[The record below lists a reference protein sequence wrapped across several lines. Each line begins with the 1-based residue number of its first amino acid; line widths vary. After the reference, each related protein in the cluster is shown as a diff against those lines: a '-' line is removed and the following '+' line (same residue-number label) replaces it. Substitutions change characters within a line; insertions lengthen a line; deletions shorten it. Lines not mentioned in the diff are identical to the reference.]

1 MRTYA
6 RKEKN
11 TIVEVEMDKY
21 VEILNSLTLEE
32 KASLCSG
39 KTFWLTKEIEGKVPS
54 VWMSDGPHGLR
65 KEKASAGTNIM
76 RPAETA
82 TCFPTA
88 VTTGSSW
95 DVELLEEVGNAIAE
109 EAKCLGVTT
118 VLGPGINMK
127 RSPLCGRNFEY
138 IAEDPF
144 LAGRLGASY
153 VHGVQKNGI
162 GVSVKHFCANNQEH
176 DRMSID
182 TIVDER
188 ALREIYLSAFEYIV
202 KKEQPKTIMS
212 SYNRVNGT
220 YMAENKRLLTD
231 VLRGEWGFEGMVVS
245 DWGGINDRV
254 EGVKAGNDLEM
265 PGNGGMNDR
274 KIVKAV
280 KAGELSMEDL
290 DKVVLR
296 LIKFAIEAKPNEST
310 GDIDFA
316 KHHALARKAAANG
329 AVLLK
334 NDGGLPLSGNENIA
348 VIGTLAKELRYQGAG
363 SSHINCPKTVSFTD
377 ALDEAGKKYTYSAG
391 YSLKGDGYNEKLINK
406 AVEASKGKDAVLVFV
421 GLTAAYESEGFDRRH
436 MEMPSSHVTLINE
449 ILKVNQNVIV
459 IISGGS
465 PVVIGDWADKV
476 KSILN
481 MYLTGQAGGEATL
494 DLVYG
499 AVNPSGKLAETYP
512 IANEDALSSAYY
524 QMGPRSVEHRE
535 SIYIGYRY
543 FDTAG
548 KDVRYPFGY
557 GLSYTNFE
565 YSDIK
570 LSASAIN
577 EGEDLVVSF
586 KIKNVGERDGAEVAQ
601 VYVSAPESKIYKAQK
616 ELKGFAKVFLKAG
629 EEKEVNI
636 TLDSRAYAY
645 YNVNINDWHV
655 ESGAYKILVGASS
668 RDIKLES
675 EINVTGAKADV
686 EVPDYSAVAPVYYNL
701 ATATE
706 VKEEEFQAVYGKE
719 LPGNAPFEKGSF
731 TINNTIS
738 QLRPSAFGNG
748 MYLLLTNAAKL
759 VAIGAEN
766 PEMITQS
773 VKDLPLRAFSGW
785 TGGIVSPYTVEG
797 ILDCCNGVKGGLGKI
812 FRGFLPKNR

>member
-1 MRTYA
+1 
-6 RKEKN
+6 
-11 TIVEVEMDKY
+11 MDKY
-21 VEILNSLTLEE
+21 QEILNSLTLEE

-39 KTFWLTKEIEGKVPS
+39 KTFWLTKPIEEKGVPS

-76 RPAETA
+76 KPAETS

-95 DVELLEEVGNAIAE
+95 DVELLEEIGNAIAE

-118 VLGPGINMK
+118 VLGPGVNMK

-202 KKEQPKTIMS
+202 KKENPKTIMS
-212 SYNRVNGT
+212 SYNRVNGC

-231 VLRGEWGFEGMVVS
+231 VLRGEWGFEGIVVS
-245 DWGGINDRV
+245 DWGGMNDRI

-274 KIVKAV
+274 KIIKAV
-280 KAGELSMEDL
+280 KEGRLDEADL
-290 DKVVLR
+290 DKIVYR
-296 LIKFAIEAKPNEST
+296 LIKFACESKPNET
-310 GDIDFA
+310 FGEIDFD
-316 KHHALARKAAANG
+316 KHHALARKAASSG

-334 NDGGLPLSGNENIA
+334 NEGSLPLNGSENIA
-348 VIGTLAKELRYQGAG
+348 VIGTLAKKLRYQGAG
-363 SSHINCPKTVSFTD
+363 SSHINCPKTVSFTE
-377 ALDEAGKKYTYSAG
+377 ALDQNGKKYAYADG
-391 YSLKGDGYNEKLINK
+391 YSLKGDGYKEKLITE
-406 AVEASKGKDAVLVFV
+406 AVETAKGKDAVIVFI
-421 GLTAAYESEGFDRRH
+421 GLTDAYESEGFDRRH
-436 MEMPSSHVTLINE
+436 MEMPSSHVTLVNE
-449 ILKVNQNVIV
+449 ILKVNENVIV
-459 IISGGS
+459 VISGGS
-465 PVVIGDWADKV
+465 PVVIGDWAEKV

-481 MYLTGQAGGEATL
+481 VYLGGQAGGEATL
-494 DLVYG
+494 DIIYG
-499 AVNPSGKLAETYP
+499 DVNPSGKLAETYP
-512 IANEDALSSAYY
+512 IQNEDGLSSAYY

-535 SIYIGYRY
+535 SIFIGYRY

-557 GLSYTNFE
+557 GLSYTTFE
-565 YSDIK
+565 YSDLKFSANSIK
-570 LSASAIN
+570 
-577 EGEDLVVSF
+577 EGEDVEVSF

-601 VYVSAPESKIYKAQK
+601 LYVSAPESQIYKAQK
-616 ELKGFAKVFLKAG
+616 ELKGFKKVFLKAG
-629 EEKEVNI
+629 EEKEVTI

-645 YNVNINDWHV
+645 YNVNISDWHV
-655 ESGAYKILVGASS
+655 ESGNYKILVGASS
-668 RDIKLES
+668 RDIKLEG
-675 EINVTGAKADV
+675 EISVESANATV
-686 EVPDYSAVAPVYYNL
+686 EVPNYKEIAPVYYNL
-701 ATATE
+701 KEINE
-706 VKEEEFQAVYGKE
+706 VKEEEFEAVYGSK

-738 QLRPSAFGNG
+738 QLRPSRFGNG
-748 MYLLLTNAAKL
+748 LYNLMVNASKL

-785 TGGIVSPYTVEG
+785 TGGIISPMSVEG
-797 ILDCCNGVKGGLGKI
+797 ILDLCNGTKGGWKKI
-812 FRGFLPKNR
+812 FAGFLPKNK

>member
-1 MRTYA
+1 
-6 RKEKN
+6 
-11 TIVEVEMDKY
+11 MDKY

-310 GDIDFA
+310 GDIDFE
-316 KHHALARKAAANG
+316 KHHALARKAAASG

-675 EINVTGAKADV
+675 EVNVTGAKADV

>member
-1 MRTYA
+1 
-6 RKEKN
+6 
-11 TIVEVEMDKY
+11 MDKY

-310 GDIDFA
+310 GDIDFD

-675 EINVTGAKADV
+675 EVNVTGAKADV

>member
-1 MRTYA
+1 MHVCAER
-6 RKEKN
+6 KN

-310 GDIDFA
+310 GEIDFD

-377 ALDEAGKKYTYSAG
+377 ALDEAGKKYTYSDG

-548 KDVRYPFGY
+548 KEVRYPFGY

-655 ESGAYKILVGASS
+655 ESGVYKILVGASS

-675 EINVTGAKADV
+675 EVNVTGAKADV

-812 FRGFLPKNR
+812 FGGFLPKNR

>member
-1 MRTYA
+1 
-6 RKEKN
+6 
-11 TIVEVEMDKY
+11 MDKY

-310 GDIDFA
+310 GEIDFD

-377 ALDEAGKKYTYSAG
+377 ALDEAGKKYTYSDG

-548 KDVRYPFGY
+548 KEVRYPFGY

-655 ESGAYKILVGASS
+655 ESGVYKILVGASS

-675 EINVTGAKADV
+675 EVNVTGAKADV

-812 FRGFLPKNR
+812 FGGFLPKNR

>member
-1 MRTYA
+1 
-6 RKEKN
+6 
-11 TIVEVEMDKY
+11 MDKY

-310 GDIDFA
+310 GDIDFD
-316 KHHALARKAAANG
+316 KHHALARKAAASG

-548 KDVRYPFGY
+548 KEVRYPFGY

-675 EINVTGAKADV
+675 EVNVTGAKADV

>member
-1 MRTYA
+1 M
-6 RKEKN
+6 
-11 TIVEVEMDKY
+11 EVEMDKY

-310 GDIDFA
+310 GEIDFD

-548 KDVRYPFGY
+548 KEVRYPFGY

-675 EINVTGAKADV
+675 EVNVTGAKADV

>member
-1 MRTYA
+1 
-6 RKEKN
+6 
-11 TIVEVEMDKY
+11 
-21 VEILNSLTLEE
+21 
-32 KASLCSG
+32 
-39 KTFWLTKEIEGKVPS
+39 
-54 VWMSDGPHGLR
+54 
-65 KEKASAGTNIM
+65 
-76 RPAETA
+76 
-82 TCFPTA
+82 
-88 VTTGSSW
+88 
-95 DVELLEEVGNAIAE
+95 
-109 EAKCLGVTT
+109 
-118 VLGPGINMK
+118 
-127 RSPLCGRNFEY
+127 
-138 IAEDPF
+138 
-144 LAGRLGASY
+144 
-153 VHGVQKNGI
+153 
-162 GVSVKHFCANNQEH
+162 
-176 DRMSID
+176 
-182 TIVDER
+182 
-188 ALREIYLSAFEYIV
+188 
-202 KKEQPKTIMS
+202 MS

-675 EINVTGAKADV
+675 EVNVTGAKADV

>member
-1 MRTYA
+1 M
-6 RKEKN
+6 
-11 TIVEVEMDKY
+11 EVEMDKY

-39 KTFWLTKEIEGKVPS
+39 KTFWLTKEIEDKVPS

-310 GDIDFA
+310 GDIDFD
-316 KHHALARKAAANG
+316 KHHALARKAAASG

-391 YSLKGDGYNEKLINK
+391 YSLKGDGYNENLINK

-675 EINVTGAKADV
+675 EVNVTGAKADV

-812 FRGFLPKNR
+812 FGGFLPKNR

>member
-1 MRTYA
+1 
-6 RKEKN
+6 
-11 TIVEVEMDKY
+11 MDKY
-21 VEILNSLTLEE
+21 QEILNTLTLEE

-39 KTFWLTKEIEGKVPS
+39 KTFWLTKPIEEKGVPS

-76 RPAETA
+76 RPAETS

-118 VLGPGINMK
+118 VLGPGVNMK

-231 VLRGEWGFEGMVVS
+231 VLRGEWGFEGIVVS
-245 DWGGINDRV
+245 DWGGMNDRV

-274 KIVKAV
+274 KIIKAV
-280 KAGELSMEDL
+280 KAGTLAEEDL
-290 DKVVLR
+290 DKIVYR
-296 LIKFAIEAKPNEST
+296 LIKFAVESKPNET
-310 GDIDFA
+310 FGEIDFE
-316 KHHALARKAAANG
+316 KHHALARKTAAGG

-334 NDGGLPLSGNENIA
+334 NEGGLPLNDEQNIA
-348 VIGTLAKELRYQGAG
+348 VVGTLAKELRYQGAG
-363 SSHINCPKTVSFTD
+363 SSHINCPKTVSFTQ
-377 ALDEAGKKYTYSAG
+377 ALDEAGKKYTYAAG
-391 YSLKGDGYNEKLINK
+391 YSLKGDGYKEKLIK
-406 AVEASKGKDAVLVFV
+406 EAVEASKGKDAVVVFI
-421 GLTAAYESEGFDRRH
+421 GLTDAYESEGFDRRH
-436 MEMPSSHVTLINE
+436 MEMPSSHVTLVNE
-449 ILKVNQNVIV
+449 ILKVNENVIV
-459 IISGGS
+459 VLSGGS
-465 PVVIGDWADKV
+465 PVVIGDWAEKV
-476 KSILN
+476 KAILN
-481 MYLTGQAGGEATL
+481 LYLGGQAGGEAAL
-494 DLVYG
+494 DLIYG

-512 IANEDALSSAYY
+512 IANEDGISSAYY

-535 SIYIGYRY
+535 SIFIGYRY

-548 KDVRYPFGY
+548 KAVRYPFGH
-557 GLSYTNFE
+557 GLSYTSFE
-565 YSDIK
+565 YSDFK
-570 LSASAIN
+570 LSSDSIN
-577 EGEDLVVSF
+577 EGDELNVSF
-586 KIKNVGERDGAEVAQ
+586 KIKNIGDRDGAEVAQ
-601 VYVSAPESKIYKAQK
+601 VYVSAPKSEIYKAQK
-616 ELKGFAKVFLKAG
+616 ELKGFKKVFLKAG
-629 EEKEVNI
+629 EETEVTI
-636 TLDSRAYAY
+636 ALDARAFAY
-645 YNVNINDWHV
+645 YNVNISDWHV
-655 ESGAYKILVGASS
+655 ESGAYKVLVGASS
-668 RDIKLES
+668 RDIKFEGTV
-675 EINVTGAKADV
+675 NVVSLNPDAQ
-686 EVPDYSAVAPVYYNL
+686 VPCYKEVAPVYYNL
-701 ATATE
+701 DTATE
-706 VKEEEFQAVYGKE
+706 IKEEEFQAVYGKE

-738 QLRPSAFGNG
+738 QLRPSRFGNG
-748 MYLLLTNAAKL
+748 LYTIMVNAAKL
-759 VAIGAEN
+759 VAIGSEN

-785 TGGIVSPYTVEG
+785 TGGIISPYSVEG
-797 ILDCCNGVKGGLGKI
+797 ILDLCNGVKGGWGKV
-812 FRGFLPKNR
+812 FGGFLPKNK

>member
-1 MRTYA
+1 
-6 RKEKN
+6 
-11 TIVEVEMDKY
+11 MDKY

-310 GDIDFA
+310 GEIDFD

-377 ALDEAGKKYTYSAG
+377 ALDEAGKKYTYSDG

-548 KDVRYPFGY
+548 KEVRYPFGY

-655 ESGAYKILVGASS
+655 ESGVYKILVGASS

-675 EINVTGAKADV
+675 EVNVTGAKADV

-738 QLRPSAFGNG
+738 QLRPSAFVNG

-812 FRGFLPKNR
+812 FGGFLPKNR

>member
-1 MRTYA
+1 
-6 RKEKN
+6 
-11 TIVEVEMDKY
+11 MDKY

-310 GDIDFA
+310 GEIDFD

-636 TLDSRAYAY
+636 ILDSRAYAY

-655 ESGAYKILVGASS
+655 ESGVYNILVGASS

-675 EINVTGAKADV
+675 EVNVTGAKADV

>member
-1 MRTYA
+1 
-6 RKEKN
+6 
-11 TIVEVEMDKY
+11 MDKY
-21 VEILNSLTLEE
+21 QEILSTLTLEE

-39 KTFWLTKEIEGKVPS
+39 KTFWLTKPIEEKGVPS

-76 RPAETA
+76 RPAETS

-118 VLGPGINMK
+118 VLGPGVNMK

-138 IAEDPF
+138 ISEDPF

-231 VLRGEWGFEGMVVS
+231 VLRDEWGFEGIVVS
-245 DWGGINDRV
+245 DWGGMNDRI

-274 KIVKAV
+274 KIIKAV
-280 KAGELSMEDL
+280 KAGTLSEEDL
-290 DKVVLR
+290 DKVVYR
-296 LIKFAIEAKPNEST
+296 LIKFAIESKENESS
-310 GDIDFA
+310 GEIDFD
-316 KHHALARKAAANG
+316 KHHALARKAAAGG

-334 NDGGLPLSGNENIA
+334 NDGGLPLSGEENVA

-363 SSHINCPKTVSFTD
+363 SSHINCPKTVSFTQ
-377 ALDEAGKKYTYSAG
+377 ALDAAGKKYAYAAG
-391 YSLKGDGYNEKLINK
+391 YSLKGDGYKESLIAE
-406 AVEASKGKDAVLVFV
+406 AVETAKGKDAVVVFI
-421 GLTAAYESEGFDRRH
+421 GLTDAYESEGFDRRH
-436 MEMPSSHVTLINE
+436 MEMPSSHVTLVNE
-449 ILKVNQNVIV
+449 ILKVNENVIV
-459 IISGGS
+459 VLSGGS
-465 PVVIGDWADKV
+465 PVVIGDWAEKV

-481 MYLTGQAGGEATL
+481 LYLGGQAGGEAAL
-494 DLVYG
+494 DLIYG

-512 IANEDALSSAYY
+512 IANEDGISSGYY

-548 KDVRYPFGY
+548 KAVRYPFGH
-557 GLSYTNFE
+557 GLSYTKFE
-565 YSDIK
+565 YSDFA
-570 LSASAIN
+570 LSADSIN
-577 EGEDLVVSF
+577 EGDELTVSF
-586 KIKNVGERDGAEVAQ
+586 KVKNVGEVDGAEVAQ
-601 VYVSAPESKIYKAQK
+601 VYVSAPKSDIYKAQK
-616 ELKGFAKVFLKAG
+616 ELKGFKKVFLKAG
-629 EEKEVNI
+629 AEAVI
-636 TLDSRAYAY
+636 TLPLDARSFAY
-645 YNVNINDWHV
+645 YNVNISDWHV
-655 ESGAYKILVGASS
+655 ESGEYKVLVGASS
-668 RDIKLES
+668 RDIRLEDAV
-675 EINVTGAKADV
+675 NVVSANPDAQ
-686 EVPDYSAVAPVYYNL
+686 VPNYQEVAPVYYNL
-701 ATATE
+701 DSATE
-706 VKEEEFQAVYGKE
+706 IKEEEFQAVYGAE

-738 QLRPSAFGNG
+738 QLRPSRFGNG
-748 MYLLLTNAAKL
+748 LYTIMVNAAKL

-785 TGGIVSPYTVEG
+785 TGGIVSPHSVEG
-797 ILDCCNGVKGGLGKI
+797 LLDLCNGVKGGWRKVFG
-812 FRGFLPKNR
+812 GFLPKNK

>member
-1 MRTYA
+1 
-6 RKEKN
+6 
-11 TIVEVEMDKY
+11 MDKY

-39 KTFWLTKEIEGKVPS
+39 ETFWLTKAIEEKGVPA

-76 RPAETA
+76 KPAETA

-95 DVELLEEVGNAIAE
+95 DVELMEEVGNAIAE

-153 VHGVQKNGI
+153 VHGVQKNNI

-176 DRMSID
+176 IRMSID

-212 SYNRVNGT
+212 SYNKVNGT

-231 VLRGEWGFEGMVVS
+231 VLRNEWGFEGMVVS

-254 EGVKAGNDLEM
+254 EGIKAGNDLEM
-265 PGNGGMNDR
+265 PGNKGMNDR
-274 KIVKAV
+274 KIIKAV
-280 KAGELSMEDL
+280 KEGRLTMEELDAC
-290 DKVVLR
+290 VLR
-296 LIKFAIEAKPNEST
+296 LIKFAVESKPYET
-310 GDIDFA
+310 FGTIDFEA
-316 KHHALARKAAANG
+316 HHAVARKAAASG

-334 NDGGLPLSGNENIA
+334 NDGGLPLNGDENIA
-348 VIGTLAKELRYQGAG
+348 VIGTLAKKLRYQGAG

-377 ALDEAGKKYTYSAG
+377 ALDNAGKKYTYASG
-391 YSLKGDGYNEKLINK
+391 YSLKGDGYDEKLIAE
-406 AVEASKGKDAVLVFV
+406 AVEASKGKDAVLVFI
-421 GLTAAYESEGFDRRH
+421 GLTDAYESEGFDRRH
-436 MEMPSSHVTLINE
+436 MEMPSSHITLVNE
-449 ILKVNQNVIV
+449 ILKVNENVIV
-459 IISGGS
+459 ILSGGS
-465 PVVIGDWADKV
+465 PVVIGDWESKV
-476 KSILN
+476 KAILN
-481 MYLTGQAGGEATL
+481 MYLTGQAGGEATM

-499 AVNPSGKLAETYP
+499 DVNPSGKLAETYP
-512 IANEDALSSAYY
+512 IKNEDGLSSGYY

-535 SIYIGYRY
+535 SIFIGYRY

-548 KDVRYPFGY
+548 KEVRYPFGY
-557 GLSYTNFE
+557 GLSYTKFE
-565 YSDIK
+565 YSDLK
-570 LSASAIN
+570 LSSENVN

-586 KIKNVGERDGAEVAQ
+586 KIKNVGDRDGAEVAQ
-601 VYVSAPESKIYKAQK
+601 VYVSAPESNIYKAQK
-616 ELKGFAKVFLKAG
+616 ELKGFTKVFLKAG
-629 EEKEVNI
+629 EEKEVSV

-645 YNVNINDWHV
+645 YNVNICDWHV
-655 ESGAYKILVGASS
+655 ESGSYKILVGASS
-668 RDIKLES
+668 RDIKLEGAV
-675 EINVTGAKADV
+675 NVTSARP
-686 EVPDYSAVAPVYYNL
+686 EVVAPDYKEVAPAYYNL
-701 ATATE
+701 ANVNEVTE
-706 VKEEEFQAVYGKE
+706 DEFKAVYGAE
-719 LPGNAPFEKGSF
+719 LPGNAPFEKGNF
-731 TINNTIS
+731 TINNSVS
-738 QLRPSAFGNG
+738 QLRPSTFGNG
-748 MYLLLTNAAKL
+748 LYTLLVNAAKL
-759 VAIGAEN
+759 VALTAEN

-785 TGGIVSPYTVEG
+785 TGGIVSPYSVEG
-797 ILDCCNGVKGGLGKI
+797 ILDCCNGVKGGWKKI
-812 FRGFLPKNR
+812 FAGFLPKNK

>member
-1 MRTYA
+1 
-6 RKEKN
+6 
-11 TIVEVEMDKY
+11 MDKY

-310 GDIDFA
+310 GEIDFD

-548 KDVRYPFGY
+548 KEVRYPFGY

-675 EINVTGAKADV
+675 EVNVTGAKADV

>member
-1 MRTYA
+1 
-6 RKEKN
+6 
-11 TIVEVEMDKY
+11 MDKY

-310 GDIDFA
+310 GDIDFD
-316 KHHALARKAAANG
+316 KHHALARKAAASG

-548 KDVRYPFGY
+548 KEVRYPFGY

-675 EINVTGAKADV
+675 EVNVTGAKADV

-812 FRGFLPKNR
+812 FGGFLPKNR

>member
-1 MRTYA
+1 MHVCAER
-6 RKEKN
+6 KN

-310 GDIDFA
+310 GEIDFD

-377 ALDEAGKKYTYSAG
+377 ALDEAGKKYTYSDG

-675 EINVTGAKADV
+675 EVNVTGAKADV

>member
-1 MRTYA
+1 
-6 RKEKN
+6 
-11 TIVEVEMDKY
+11 MDKY

-39 KTFWLTKEIEGKVPS
+39 ETFWLTKAVEEKGVPS

-76 RPAETA
+76 KPAETA

-138 IAEDPF
+138 FTEDPF
-144 LAGRLGASY
+144 LAGRLGASF

-162 GVSVKHFCANNQEH
+162 GVSVKHYCANNQEH

-202 KKEQPKTIMS
+202 KKEQPTTIMS

-231 VLRGEWGFEGMVVS
+231 VLRNEWGFKGIVVS
-245 DWGGINDRV
+245 DWGAINDRV

-265 PGNGGMNDR
+265 PGNKGMNDR
-274 KIVKAV
+274 KIIKAV
-280 KAGELSMEDL
+280 KAGTLSMEEL
-290 DKVVLR
+290 DACVLR
-296 LIKFAIEAKPNEST
+296 LIKFAIECKPNET
-310 GDIDFA
+310 FGDIDFEA
-316 KHHALARKAAANG
+316 HHKIARKAAANG
-329 AVLLK
+329 AVLMK
-334 NDGGLPLSGNENIA
+334 NDGALPLSGNENIA
-348 VIGTLAKELRYQGAG
+348 VVGTLAEKLRYQGAG
-363 SSHINCPKTVSFTD
+363 SSHINCPKTVSFVD
-377 ALDEAGKKYTYSAG
+377 ALKADGKKFAYAKG
-391 YSLKGDGYNEKLINK
+391 YSLKGDGYDEKLIAE
-406 AVEASKGKDAVLVFV
+406 AVNVSKDKDAVIVFV
-421 GLTAAYESEGFDRRH
+421 GLTDAYESEGFDRRH

-449 ILKVNQNVIV
+449 ILKVNENVIV
-459 IISGGS
+459 VLSGGS
-465 PVVIGDWADKV
+465 PVVIGDWAEKV

-494 DLVYG
+494 DLIYG

-512 IANEDALSSAYY
+512 IANEDAIESAYY

-535 SIYIGYRY
+535 SIFIGYRY
-543 FDTAG
+543 FDTA
-548 KDVRYPFGY
+548 KKEVRFPFGH
-557 GLSYTNFE
+557 GLSYTKFE
-565 YSDIK
+565 YSDVK
-570 LSASAIN
+570 LSADAIT

-601 VYVSAPESKIYKAQK
+601 LYVSAPESNIYKAQK
-616 ELKGFAKVFLKAG
+616 ELKGFSKVFLKAG
-629 EEKEVNI
+629 EEKEVSI

-675 EINVTGAKADV
+675 VVNVTSAKP
-686 EVPDYSAVAPVYYNL
+686 EVVAPNYKEVAPVYYNL
-701 ATATE
+701 ESATE
-706 VKEEEFQAVYGKE
+706 VKEEEFVAVYGAE
-719 LPGNAPFEKGSF
+719 LPGNAPFEQGSF

-738 QLRPSAFGNG
+738 HLRSSWYGNG
-748 MYLLLTNAAKL
+748 LYTLLVNAAKL
-759 VAIGAEN
+759 VAIGSEN

-785 TGGIVSPYTVEG
+785 TGGIISPYSVEG
-797 ILDCCNGVKGGLGKI
+797 ILDLCNGVKGGWGKI
-812 FRGFLPKNR
+812 FGGFLPKNK

>member
-1 MRTYA
+1 
-6 RKEKN
+6 
-11 TIVEVEMDKY
+11 
-21 VEILNSLTLEE
+21 
-32 KASLCSG
+32 
-39 KTFWLTKEIEGKVPS
+39 
-54 VWMSDGPHGLR
+54 MSDGPHGLR

-310 GDIDFA
+310 GDIDFD
-316 KHHALARKAAANG
+316 KHHARARKAAASG

-476 KSILN
+476 KSSLN

-548 KDVRYPFGY
+548 KEVRYPFGY

-675 EINVTGAKADV
+675 EVNVTGAKADV

-812 FRGFLPKNR
+812 FGGFLPKNR

>member
-1 MRTYA
+1 M
-6 RKEKN
+6 
-11 TIVEVEMDKY
+11 EVEMDKY

-310 GDIDFA
+310 GEIDFD
-316 KHHALARKAAANG
+316 KHHALARKAAASG

-675 EINVTGAKADV
+675 EVNVTGAKADV

-706 VKEEEFQAVYGKE
+706 VKEDEFQAVYGKE

-812 FRGFLPKNR
+812 FGGFLPKNR

>member
-1 MRTYA
+1 
-6 RKEKN
+6 
-11 TIVEVEMDKY
+11 MDKY

-310 GDIDFA
+310 GDIDFE
-316 KHHALARKAAANG
+316 KHHALARKAAASG

-675 EINVTGAKADV
+675 EVNVTGAKADV

-812 FRGFLPKNR
+812 FGGFLPKNR